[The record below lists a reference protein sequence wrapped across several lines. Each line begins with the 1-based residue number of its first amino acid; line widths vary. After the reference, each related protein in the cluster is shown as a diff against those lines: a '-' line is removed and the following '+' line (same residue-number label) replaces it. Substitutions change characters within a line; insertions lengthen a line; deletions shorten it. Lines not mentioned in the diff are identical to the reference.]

1 MRQNIFRCI
10 CGAERVYGDTGEN
23 VTLSVRTVTTR
34 PKLRCSNPDH
44 PGIHWHEYLRS
55 EISTWKDYKDSGLG
69 LTASSSP
76 ETPLGASQDGRG
88 RRLSG
93 HAPRLKISEEQ

>member
-1 MRQNIFRCI
+1 MSEAMRQNIFRCI

-55 EISTWKDYKDSGLG
+55 EISTWKDYKDSGSG
-69 LTASSSP
+69 LAASSFAGTCHP
-76 ETPLGASQDGRG
+76 G
-88 RRLSG
+88 LSG
-93 HAPRLKISEEQ
+93 K

>member
-1 MRQNIFRCI
+1 MSEAMRQNIFRCI

-55 EISTWKDYKDSGLG
+55 DISTWKDYKGSDAVTGKAIMSENA
-69 LTASSSP
+69 T
-76 ETPLGASQDGRG
+76 RG
-88 RRLSG
+88 
-93 HAPRLKISEEQ
+93 